1 MVSGGSIR
9 NVATTWRDVR
19 APDDRLEEDLRTRLD
34 EVEAA
39 LAAAVTSDLPLVSE
53 AAGSLLAAGGKRFRP
68 MLVLLGGRFGDP
80 DDPRLVPAA
89 VAIELTHLATLY
101 HDDVIDEAQSRRG
114 IASANARWDNTVA
127 ILTGDF
133 LFARAS
139 EISSDLGTD
148 VTRLLAHT
156 IAEVCEGQI
165 REVQIMGRVET
176 EEAGYLDVIRR
187 KTASLIGTSCRLGGL
202 VSGASPEDVDR
213 LERFGKALGVAFQLS
228 DDIMDLTADR
238 SVLGK
243 EPGADLREGVYTL
256 PVIHALAGA
265 SRRDE
270 LRAIL
275 ATGPPTGE
283 RLEAAVEIVR
293 SDGSLDRSRAAV
305 AEAVR
310 TALNEAAGLPTGPAA
325 DALVHLSGFIAARCG
340 AEL

>member
-1 MVSGGSIR
+1 
-9 NVATTWRDVR
+9 
-19 APDDRLEEDLRTRLD
+19 
-34 EVEAA
+34 
-39 LAAAVTSDLPLVSE
+39 
-53 AAGSLLAAGGKRFRP
+53 
-68 MLVLLGGRFGDP
+68 
-80 DDPRLVPAA
+80 

-213 LERFGKALGVAFQLS
+213 LERFGQALGVAFQLS